1 MARWYTF
8 ACMGEVNDTSL
19 YMWRF
24 WHTPGA
30 CGVQWQWMCKKPGM
44 FDLPSGGLSIFGCHF
59 AAIFPLHP
67 HKFSL
72 PKWNI
77 CNLYAAR
84 PKSYYELL
92 EVSRNA
98 SAAEIHKAYKKKA
111 LQHHPDKNPG
121 QVAEATELFKAI
133 GEAYLVLRDP
143 TKRAAYDYDL
153 DNKSTWSALCRKR
166 TVCITL
172 MISEA

>member
-1 MARWYTF
+1 MPLCCNFSA
-8 ACMGEVNDTSL
+8 TS
-19 YMWRF
+19 
-24 WHTPGA
+24 P
-30 CGVQWQWMCKKPGM
+30 QIQ
-44 FDLPSGGLSIFGCHF
+44 PSKVKH
-59 AAIFPLHP
+59 
-67 HKFSL
+67 
-72 PKWNI
+72 
-77 CNLYAAR
+77 LYAPR

-153 DNKSTWSALCRKR
+153 DNKSAWSALCRKR
-166 TVCITL
+166 TVCVTL